1 MNNIT
6 LNASNEMHRKIADC
20 FRGCEVKV
28 DCWGVLPRLE
38 LVGIEKNRNS
48 RGIFGFVVDY
58 SFESYTEE
66 ITIDL
71 DTFQPC
77 IYTAMK
83 HGLRVGIEFEEDKAF
98 SYDFRDLGDQA
109 ESLCDMIK
117 YKIKSIKI
125 LDLEK
130 MDGVKEK
137 VGEE

>member
-20 FRGCEVKV
+20 FRGCKTIDSDDLIGSYLCKFYNRIEFVIHIPKENEFI
-28 DCWGVLPRLE
+28 E
-38 LVGIEKNRNS
+38 LQ
-48 RGIFGFVVDY
+48 
-58 SFESYTEE
+58 E

-71 DTFQPC
+71 DTCQPC

-83 HGLRVGIEFEEDKAF
+83 HRLRVGIEFEEDKAF